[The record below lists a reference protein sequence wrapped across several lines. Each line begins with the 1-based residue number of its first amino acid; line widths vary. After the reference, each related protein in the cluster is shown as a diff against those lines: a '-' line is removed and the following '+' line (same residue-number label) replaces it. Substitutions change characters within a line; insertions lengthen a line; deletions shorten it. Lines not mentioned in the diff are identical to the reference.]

1 MELPEVCATADNDYD
16 DDDDDCLM
24 HHHTHPSIGRM
35 PHPSETTTNHSPS
48 TYQRGKVLKSKK
60 RKLRRMVP
68 AEVVETRRPKHFV
81 LIAESIRKT
90 YEQLIMEESRKAH
103 FNSNPDDGD
112 TDGSSIVVNDPSS
125 KETAIIKNKNN
136 DEMEKNRQLY
146 VRLPKSPN
154 VRAKVQLPTEVS
166 NDRRWSMHVMDVY

>member
-1 MELPEVCATADNDYD
+1 
-16 DDDDDCLM
+16 M

-35 PHPSETTTNHSPS
+35 PHPSETTTNHLSS

-60 RKLRRMVP
+60 RRLRRLVP

-112 TDGSSIVVNDPSS
+112 NDGNSIIVNDPSS
-125 KETAIIKNKNN
+125 KENAITKNKNKN
-136 DEMEKNRQLY
+136 IDEMEKNRQLY
-146 VRLPKSPN
+146 VRLPKSPH

-166 NDRRWSMHVMDVY
+166 IDRRWSMHTMDVY